1 MEINQNMK
9 NNIET
14 LKEIRKTLEND
25 LKNITKDN
33 LKLRRIYN
41 KKKKQNRQE
50 TLRFIILSILAKLN

>member
-1 MEINQNMK
+1 MK